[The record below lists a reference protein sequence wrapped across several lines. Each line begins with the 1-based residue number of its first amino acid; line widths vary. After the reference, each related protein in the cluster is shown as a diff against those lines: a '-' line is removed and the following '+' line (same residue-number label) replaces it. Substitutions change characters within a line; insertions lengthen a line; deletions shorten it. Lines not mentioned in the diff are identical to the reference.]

1 MGSRLPAVLERVA
14 QIRAELRQLERAAS
28 PSGAD
33 PELSF
38 GEQVARATGEPSPEG
53 ARAPGATA
61 ATTQAPPAAVS
72 GSSDVNALVE
82 RAALEHSVG
91 ADLIHAVIRAESDY
105 DPLCTSSAGAMG
117 LMQLMPGTAR
127 GLGVTDPYDPAQNID
142 GGTRYLREQLDRFG
156 DTRLALAAYNA
167 GPGAVSRYGGVP
179 PYRETQAYV
188 RRVLQYLS
196 ETATR

>member
-1 MGSRLPAVLERVA
+1 VGSRLPAVLERVA
-14 QIRAELRQLERAAS
+14 QIRAELQQLKCGVS

-38 GEQVARATGEPSPEG
+38 AEQVARAGGEPSPEG
-53 ARAPGATA
+53 APAPGATA
-61 ATTQAPPAAVS
+61 AATQGPPPVVS
-72 GSSDVNALVE
+72 GASDVNALVE
-82 RAALEHSVG
+82 RAALKHGVG
-91 ADLIHAVIRAESDY
+91 ADLIHAVIRVESDY

-127 GLGVTDPYDPAQNID
+127 GLGVTDPYNPAQNID

-156 DTRLALAAYNA
+156 DVRLALAAYNA

-179 PYRETQAYV
+179 PYRETEAYV

-196 ETATR
+196 ETLTR